1 MLKIEPLNV
10 LELVSCNPGLQKYR
24 MYTELPYCE
33 ICNEYFTNRKALRKH
48 EHTIKVNQYTNVLSK
63 EYLKKVAKNKKILSI
78 KKAKLDF
85 SIEEEKKILEA
96 HLSIIS
102 NGINFYDSYQKYICG
117 ECKIVFKAISK
128 KDYMHHIYFDHE
140 KLHPTNSHS
149 FLFFSE

>member
-63 EYLKKVAKNKKILSI
+63 EYLKKGMSVTETCFSVGFESLGSFSKLFKTKVGKSPSEFQKEQLSR
-78 KKAKLDF
+78 
-85 SIEEEKKILEA
+85 
-96 HLSIIS
+96 S
-102 NGINFYDSYQKYICG
+102 NNFFND
-117 ECKIVFKAISK
+117 
-128 KDYMHHIYFDHE
+128 
-140 KLHPTNSHS
+140 
-149 FLFFSE
+149 

>member
-96 HLSIIS
+96 HLSMISFGMSFIS
-102 NGINFYDSYQKYICG
+102 NYRRFLCG
-117 ECKIVFKAISK
+117 ECKR
-128 KDYMHHIYFDHE
+128 YFGE
-140 KLHPTNSHS
+140 QSRK
-149 FLFFSE
+149 